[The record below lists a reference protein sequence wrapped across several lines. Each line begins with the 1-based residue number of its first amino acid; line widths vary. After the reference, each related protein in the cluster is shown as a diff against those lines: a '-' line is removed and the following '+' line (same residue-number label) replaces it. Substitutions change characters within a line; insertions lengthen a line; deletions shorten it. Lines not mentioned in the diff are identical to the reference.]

1 MLALQEKKMNS
12 EEKMAYLA
20 NVILISSADG
30 NLSPEEAEGIEECR
44 MQIGAEKIDLQQA
57 LESVVQGKHNITP
70 VGRYSEKVKNL
81 EDMVYIAILDG
92 VLSESEKPEILSFA
106 KAIKMTQDQ
115 VTEIFSE
122 VKQRIQ
128 AKKAVNQCTGCQKD
142 IPAIS
147 KFCPYCGAKV

>member
-1 MLALQEKKMNS
+1 MND
-12 EEKMAYLA
+12 EEKIVYLA
-20 NVILISSADG
+20 NLVLISSADG
-30 NLSPEEAEGIEECR
+30 NLSPEEAKAIEECR
-44 MQIGAEKIDLQQA
+44 IHIGAEKIDLQQA

-70 VGRYSEKVKNL
+70 AGCYSEKVKNL

-122 VKQRIQ
+122 AKQHVQ
-128 AKKAVNQCTGCQKD
+128 VKKAGTQCTGCRKE
-142 IPAIS
+142 IPPAS